1 MEKEE
6 KERIDLIVPDDKEDK
21 AKKKKTL
28 LIVFGSIGTAIIT
41 IAIIVFIL
49 LLIGIILLALYVN
62 KLKNKPSPSS
72 SENTYV
78 IDEYTSKR
86 YNNLLTYVNNEYHS
100 LSKSDDIE
108 DISVF
113 TISETHISL
122 IALSDSNPIYMDIDT
137 KKDGVDTILDLF
149 KETTYDAGKFANTI
163 QIETINE
170 ELDKNVNQVLDTSLP
185 HRTIVTSYLSNNY
198 ISYLGMKDDH
208 TFIANTH
215 AIYQNDGAYTSATIT
230 NENKLLFD
238 MYYYMLNTEH

>member
-41 IAIIVFIL
+41 ITIIVFIL

-78 IDEYTSKR
+78 IDEHTSKR

-100 LSKSDDIE
+100 LSKSDDIK

-137 KKDGVDTILDLF
+137 KKDDVDTILDLF

-163 QIETINE
+163 QIETNNE
-170 ELDKNVNQVLDTSLP
+170 ELDKNVNQV
-185 HRTIVTSYLSNNY
+185 
-198 ISYLGMKDDH
+198 
-208 TFIANTH
+208 
-215 AIYQNDGAYTSATIT
+215 
-230 NENKLLFD
+230 
-238 MYYYMLNTEH
+238 